1 MVNQT
6 RPPRPDEAEALDDR
20 DLDHSLAATMLS
32 EIALTNVL
40 FGGRAAVEFG
50 LMQLTRDL
58 SDSRPLTILDVGA
71 GGGDIARKACGILGR
86 HRPHAF
92 ALDHH
97 RTSAHMCG
105 ARGVTP
111 VVGDMRHL
119 PLRPAS
125 VDIVIMNLV
134 LHHLTHP
141 EAVTLVA
148 QLDAIARVGVVI
160 ADLRRSVLARVGFDF
175 AGRVLR
181 LNDVTRRDGVL
192 SIRRG
197 FSLAELADII
207 AYAGVSRA
215 TVRRRLGW
223 RLVAYWRTHHEDG

>member
-1 MVNQT
+1 MVTQIRSR
-6 RPPRPDEAEALDDR
+6 RPEESEALDDR

-40 FGGRAAVEFG
+40 FGGHAAVEFG
-50 LMQLTRDL
+50 LMQLTRDI
-58 SDSRPLTILDVGA
+58 SVSRPITILDVGA
-71 GGGDIARKACGILGR
+71 GGGEVARKACTLLGQ
-86 HRPHAF
+86 HRARAL

-111 VVGDMRHL
+111 IVGDMRQL

-125 VDIVIMNLV
+125 VDIAIVNLV
-134 LHHLTHP
+134 LHHLTQP

-148 QLDAIARVGVVI
+148 KLNATARIGVVI
-160 ADLRRSVLARVGFDF
+160 ADLRRSTVARMGFDL

-181 LNDVTRRDGVL
+181 LNEMTRRDGVL

-197 FSLAELADII
+197 FSLAELADTI

-223 RLVAYWRTHHEDG
+223 RLVAYWSTRHEDG

>member
-1 MVNQT
+1 MVT
-6 RPPRPDEAEALDDR
+6 ETHPRRPDVVEALDSR

-40 FGGRAAVEFG
+40 FGGHAAIEFG

-58 SDSRPLTILDVGA
+58 SGSRPLTILDVGA
-71 GGGDIARKACGILGR
+71 GGGEVARRACVLLGA
-86 HRPHAF
+86 HRARAF

-111 VVGDMRHL
+111 IVGDMRQL

-134 LHHLTHP
+134 LHHLTRP
-141 EAVTLVA
+141 QAVTLVA
-148 QLDAIARVGVVI
+148 KLNATARIGVVI
-160 ADLRRSVLARVGFDF
+160 ADLRRSTVACMGFDL
-175 AGRVLR
+175 AGRMLR
-181 LNDVTRRDGVL
+181 LNEVTRRDGVL

-197 FSLAELADII
+197 FTLAELADII

-223 RLVAYWRTHHEDG
+223 RLVACWRTRHEDG